1 MRAQTI
7 NAEAGFLRG
16 HGTYVRDGVLLASVA
31 GVVQVRRRAG
41 KGRAVADACVAASK
55 FASPKHETLNPKP

>member
-1 MRAQTI
+1 VRAGPRPGCCEQTI

-31 GVVQVRRRAG
+31 GVVQVGPRAG
-41 KGRAVADACVAASK
+41 AETRCARSRGRYCVC
-55 FASPKHETLNPKP
+55 TC